1 MSTINYLDMDMR
13 TGERL
18 TNEQQLRQSIQDILL
33 TPLGSRVMRR
43 QYGSALFALL
53 DKPNNPAI
61 ELQLISAACIALYQ
75 WERRLTPTQIT
86 VSSAGEKGRRLTVTG
101 QQKEVMT
108 VFTMEVPLP

>member
-1 MSTINYLDMDMR
+1 MSTMKYLDMDMQA
-13 TGERL
+13 GGRL
-18 TNEQQLRQSIQDILL
+18 TDGQQLRQSIHDILL

-75 WERRLTPTQIT
+75 WELRLTPTQIT
-86 VSSAGEKGRRLTVTG
+86 VSPAGESGRRLIVTG
-101 QQKEVMT
+101 QQKEAMT
-108 VFTMEVPLP
+108 VFTTEVPLS

>member
-1 MSTINYLDMDMR
+1 MSNVKYLDMDMQA
-13 TGERL
+13 GGRL
-18 TNEQQLRQSIQDILL
+18 EDGQQLRQSIHDILL

-61 ELQLISAACIALYQ
+61 ELQIISAACIALYQ
-75 WERRLTPTQIT
+75 WEPRLTPTQIT
-86 VSSAGEKGRRLTVTG
+86 LSEAGESGRRLTITG

-108 VFTMEVPLP
+108 AFTTEVPLS